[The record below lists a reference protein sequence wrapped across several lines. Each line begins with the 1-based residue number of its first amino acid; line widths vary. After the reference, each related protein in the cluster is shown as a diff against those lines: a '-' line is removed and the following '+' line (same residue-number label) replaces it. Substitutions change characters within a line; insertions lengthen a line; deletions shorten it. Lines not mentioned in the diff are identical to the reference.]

1 MAPQTFGGV
10 DADGAVDAAFWAWA
24 TSSGVEAIR
33 CAPGEVSEG
42 WRGVVATDDIAA
54 DDVVLR
60 VPGELLMSARSAAR
74 DPDLVAAFE
83 NAPSPGLTP
92 ADRLCCHL
100 LREAARGAA
109 SPWHLYIAQLPR
121 AYNILAC
128 WSDAERA
135 ELQVPHAVDAA
146 ARAAEEVRA
155 ARRRAAP
162 ALDAL
167 ALPRAFRGER
177 AWLWAHATVSS
188 RTVFVPF
195 DPAGA
200 LCPVGDLFNYAP
212 PPPAHAPKFLGT
224 PLEGGDESSPEDDDS
239 TGSWETAGDGAWDE
253 SSGEYRFHARRAYRA
268 GEQIMLCYG
277 RYTNLQL
284 LEHYGFLLPPVPGN
298 PNDVAAIPLVVP
310 EDVPAKPIPVPV
322 PSVRALPDGR
332 LEWDDLRDLRV
343 RGWEATRGAP
353 RRETREAA
361 SRGHALGA
369 AAEAAAFAALVDA
382 AAAELLGLPTTARE
396 DTAKMQRGLM
406 RRSSDEGRSGGLSL
420 ARSRRDDVRDDE
432 RDDERDGR
440 DEPATGAAA
449 EEIDRDRDRDRDRCL
464 DPDGAPLEW
473 SEEEGRDAEEA
484 AARAA
489 RAAEDPDG
497 NASLALRWRLAHKRA
512 TQATYRAAEA
522 RVEEATRGAKGDGG
536 GGGVGGMQVSR
547 PRLRR

>member
-1 MAPQTFGGV
+1 MAPRTFGGV

-24 TSSGVEAIR
+24 TSNGVEAIR

-42 WRGVVATDDIAA
+42 WRGVVATGDIAA
-54 DDVVLR
+54 DDVILR

-83 NAPSPGLTP
+83 NVPPPGLTP

-100 LREAARGAA
+100 LREAARGVA
-109 SPWHLYIAQLPR
+109 SPWHLYVAQLPR

-167 ALPRAFRGER
+167 ALPRAFRSER
-177 AWLWAHATVSS
+177 AWAWAHATVSS

-212 PPPAHAPKFLGT
+212 PPPAHAPTFLGT
-224 PLEGGDESSPEDDDS
+224 PLEGGDEEETRDRVRPGDDEEPDQKP
-239 TGSWETAGDGAWDE
+239 AGDGAWDE
-253 SSGEYRFHARRAYRA
+253 ASGEYRFHARRAYRA
-268 GEQIMLCYG
+268 GDQIMLCYG
-277 RYTNLQL
+277 RYTNLEL

-298 PNDVAAIPLVVP
+298 PNDVAEFPLVSARRHP
-310 EDVPAKPIPVPV
+310 GDGDGDGDKNGDVSTPR
-322 PSVRALPDGR
+322 VRALPNGQ
-332 LEWDDLRDLRV
+332 LEWDDLRDVRV

-369 AAEAAAFAALVDA
+369 AAEEAAFAALVDA

-396 DTAKMQRGLM
+396 DTAEMQRAIM
-406 RRSSDEGRSGGLSL
+406 RRSSDDGRSGES
-420 ARSRRDDVRDDE
+420 SREEHDE
-432 RDDERDGR
+432 RRQSA
-440 DEPATGAAA
+440 AT
-449 EEIDRDRDRDRDRCL
+449 EEIDRCL
-464 DPDGAPLEW
+464 DPDGAPSEW
-473 SEEEGRDAEEA
+473 TEEEGRDAEEA

-489 RAAEDPDG
+489 RTAEDPDG

-512 TQATYRAAEA
+512 TQAAYRAAEA
-522 RVEEATRGAKGDGG
+522 RVEETRGAKGEGG
-536 GGGVGGMQVSR
+536 KGGVGEMKVSR
-547 PRLRR
+547 PRVGRR

>member
-24 TSSGVEAIR
+24 TSNGVEAIR

-83 NAPSPGLTP
+83 NVPPPGLTP

-121 AYNILAC
+121 AYNLLAC

-177 AWLWAHATVSS
+177 AWSWAHATVSS

-224 PLEGGDESSPEDDDS
+224 PLEGGDESSRDDEDS
-239 TGSWETAGDGAWDE
+239 TGSWETAGDGEWDE
-253 SSGEYRFHARRAYRA
+253 ASGEYRFHARRAYRA

-277 RYTNLQL
+277 QYTNLQL

-298 PNDVAAIPLVVP
+298 PNDVAAIPLVLP
-310 EDVPAKPIPVPV
+310 GDARGDGVPV

-332 LEWDDLRDLRV
+332 LEWDDLRDLRL

-382 AAAELLGLPTTARE
+382 AAAKLLGLPTTARE

-406 RRSSDEGRSGGLSL
+406 RRSSDDGRSGES
-420 ARSRRDDVRDDE
+420 SREEHDE
-432 RDDERDGR
+432 RRQSA
-440 DEPATGAAA
+440 AT
-449 EEIDRDRDRDRDRCL
+449 EEIDRGL
-464 DPDGAPLEW
+464 DPDGAPSEW
-473 SEEEGRDAEEA
+473 TEEEGRDAEEA

-489 RAAEDPDG
+489 RTAEDPDG

-512 TQATYRAAEA
+512 TQATCRAAEA